1 MHRAEFAENLA
12 RGGNLLL
19 YDIRRHGFC
28 CKLEA
33 VCAFLV
39 ARVFD
44 PGLRMNYPLISKELR
59 PIAEKVE
66 ACQRIS
72 EADALDLYRS
82 NDLNALGIIANV
94 VRERKNGNYAS
105 YIHNR

>member
-1 MHRAEFAENLA
+1 
-12 RGGNLLL
+12 
-19 YDIRRHGFC
+19 
-28 CKLEA
+28 
-33 VCAFLV
+33 
-39 ARVFD
+39 
-44 PGLRMNYPLISKELR
+44 MNYPLISKELR

-105 YIHNR
+105 YIHNRYINYSNICVLSCQFCAFAAKKRDAHAFEYAGDEIIRAVRKRSPLE